1 MLVVCEC
8 CVAGLGVVALS
19 SRLMFAILGTSSVVA
34 VVVVVVAFVFA
45 AVAVVAVAIW
55 PGGAPA
61 KMTNPP

>member
-1 MLVVCEC
+1 
-8 CVAGLGVVALS
+8 
-19 SRLMFAILGTSSVVA
+19 LMFAILGTSSVVA

>member
-34 VVVVVVAFVFA
+34 VVVAVAFVFA